1 MVDFSDKEPKDVEAL
16 RGMVKSFIKSNNV
29 GIPRVSI
36 KASYV
41 DLASSV
47 SDEQLKSLEVVDLC
61 DWVTVAFNQLNIN
74 TTAQIV
80 KTVWN
85 ISLDRYESIELGEAR
100 TDFAKVIEDS
110 KENIND
116 LSDKIDWLEQAQKK
130 HLILSKIQEKVMC
143 SYIRRLQI
151 LKNY

>member
-61 DWVTVAFNQLNIN
+61 DWVTVAFNQ
-74 TTAQIV
+74 
-80 KTVWN
+80 
-85 ISLDRYESIELGEAR
+85 
-100 TDFAKVIEDS
+100 
-110 KENIND
+110 
-116 LSDKIDWLEQAQKK
+116 
-130 HLILSKIQEKVMC
+130 
-143 SYIRRLQI
+143 
-151 LKNY
+151 